1 MDGWIELDPEWLD
14 RRRELNTTTDGVEV
28 LVFVSPY
35 DVPDAVRA
43 HRDTP
48 ADYFVIEFR
57 YIQEEPWSR
66 HPCNRMVALRTGS
79 HSGRLLGLEIDLRR
93 ARNNSVVTG
102 QDALRVAVAAIDSQ
116 LLSHRHNFSL
126 ATQILKLKASDLIAL
141 YEGRPRQ
148 QERPSAPVS
157 SPPRRPPPPTASVDG
172 APASKV
178 SPTPESPGAVRAR
191 STVAA
196 VPRPKA

>member
-14 RRRELNTTTDGVEV
+14 RRREMNTTTDGVEV
-28 LVFVSPY
+28 QVFVSPY

-43 HRDTP
+43 HRDTE

-57 YIQEEPWSR
+57 YIQDEPWSR

-79 HSGRLLGLEIDLRR
+79 HSGRLLGVEIDVRR

-102 QDALRVAVAAIDSQ
+102 QEALRVAIAAVDSQ

-126 ATQILKLKASDLIAL
+126 TTQILKLKASDLIAL
-141 YEGRPRQ
+141 YEGRPARH
-148 QERPSAPVS
+148 EPRGASVP
-157 SPPRRPPPPTASVDG
+157 SPPRRPPPP
-172 APASKV
+172 
-178 SPTPESPGAVRAR
+178 
-191 STVAA
+191 AA
-196 VPRPKA
+196 VSGPTAPRASQDSKASRAPQAAKVPQP